1 MNRLERENEELTGK
15 LKDAQKVD
23 DPSLSARAFY
33 VSSSEP
39 KD

>member
-1 MNRLERENEELTGK
+1 MANPLGAAAAKAAKEAK
-15 LKDAQKVD
+15 KVD
-23 DPSLSARAFY
+23 DPSQSARAFY